1 MIKRIELLD
10 GYLVTVENDKENKK
24 TQLGVE
30 HNILFFTSKQEVV
43 AFIAL
48 LNKALDFWEY
58 ESQVQG
64 ACGKDYRCSTAAN
77 CADTGE
83 GNVSSQGR

>member
-1 MIKRIELLD
+1 MIKRIDLLD

-43 AFIAL
+43 AHIAL
-48 LNKALDFWEY
+48 LNKALEFWEY

-64 ACGKDYRCSTAAN
+64 ACGKDYRCSTAGSGV
-77 CADTGE
+77 DSGE
-83 GNVSSQGR
+83 GNVRRQGR